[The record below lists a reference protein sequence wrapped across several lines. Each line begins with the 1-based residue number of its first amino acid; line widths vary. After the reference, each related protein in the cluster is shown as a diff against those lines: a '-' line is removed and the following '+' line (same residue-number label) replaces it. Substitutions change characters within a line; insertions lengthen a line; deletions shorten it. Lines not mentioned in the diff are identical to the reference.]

1 MRIIIFDTDILSM
14 FAKAK
19 ALDVLFNLLKNF
31 KLCIT
36 SRIKEEL
43 SAPLEYG
50 YSFPQQ
56 IFDKF
61 EVVVPT
67 KEEHSE
73 YENLEVL
80 YPFLGKGE
88 LEAISIVKIRKCVF
102 ATNDS
107 KAFEIALEQKTD
119 VVNVHTILK
128 ALLERKILNKAD
140 LRNFIEKLELADN
153 TKIKDVERIFE

>member
-1 MRIIIFDTDILSM
+1 DTDILSM

-19 ALDVLFNLLKNF
+19 GLDVLFSLLADF

-43 SAPLEYG
+43 SAPLEFG
-50 YSFPQQ
+50 HAFPQQ
-56 IFDKF
+56 IFNKF
-61 EVVVPT
+61 EVLVPT

-73 YENLEVL
+73 YENLEVS

-107 KAFEIALEQKTD
+107 KAFEIALEQKID

-128 ALLERKILNKAD
+128 ALLERKILSKAD
-140 LRNFIEKLELADN
+140 LRNFIEKLERADN